1 MTSTSIH
8 NAFNL
13 IPSHSIPFQ
22 FSSKFILK
30 FRKNPIFNFPHFQSN
45 DTKTPHTKVPVCV
58 QNQCQDVS
66 CMTKSYASYYYSYY
80 CYAIEHLNRR
90 RRVNRKKIAR
100 QMQHEQVCS
109 VYQHAESVLCFP
121 RSGTTTTIRS
131 VEKRERKNR

>member
-30 FRKNPIFNFPHFQSN
+30 FRKNPNFNFPYFQSN

-58 QNQCQDVS
+58 QKQCQDVS

-90 RRVNRKKIAR
+90 RRVNRKNRATTVAR
-100 QMQHEQVCS
+100 T
-109 VYQHAESVLCFP
+109 SVLCLPACRECVMF
-121 RSGTTTTIRS
+121 S
-131 VEKRERKNR
+131 EKRTNNNNTLC